1 MAPWRMHCWEQ
12 LWARET
18 QVECFAVVQVR
29 GDDSLDSVTFLG
41 CSVKGEKWL

>member
-12 LWARET
+12 GQAREA
-18 QVECFAVVQVR
+18 QVGCFAVVQVR
-29 GDDSLDSVTFLG
+29 GDDSSDGVTFLG